1 MNTGKA
7 NSIQFPVYVVK
18 WIETESFQPTLD
30 CKNRAAEAVCKTV
43 DEAFAIYNLELA
55 MTSFKKV
62 SNLDFTT
69 SDSEFKSHVTYLA
82 ILTLYDEDT
91 VEEEKAS
98 EYYYI
103 ND

>member
-1 MNTGKA
+1 
-7 NSIQFPVYVVK
+7 
-18 WIETESFQPTLD
+18 
-30 CKNRAAEAVCKTV
+30 
-43 DEAFAIYNLELA
+43 

-62 SNLDFTT
+62 SNLDFTP

>member
-1 MNTGKA
+1 
-7 NSIQFPVYVVK
+7 
-18 WIETESFQPTLD
+18 
-30 CKNRAAEAVCKTV
+30 
-43 DEAFAIYNLELA
+43 

-62 SNLDFTT
+62 SDLDFTT